1 MFKECLQQRELPNG
15 FLYGNIITQN
25 LTFGTEKRL
34 LPPAKASGFL
44 PLSIFMNYGEIKFYD
59 IADGPGVRVTL
70 FVSGCR
76 HHCKGC
82 FQPQTWAFDYGQLF
96 TADTLQ
102 EILDGLKPDYIQ
114 GLTLLGGEPFEPE
127 NQAVLVRVLKKVRE
141 VYPNKDIWCYTGY
154 TYDRDLMPGG
164 SVYTEYTDDMLSC
177 IDMIVDGEF
186 VEELKDITLL
196 FRGSSNQRLIPLHGY
211 EMPV

>member
-1 MFKECLQQRELPNG
+1 
-15 FLYGNIITQN
+15 
-25 LTFGTEKRL
+25 
-34 LPPAKASGFL
+34 
-44 PLSIFMNYGEIKFYD
+44 MNYGEIKYYD

-141 VYPNKDIWCYTGY
+141 TYPDKDIWCYTGY
-154 TYDRDLMPGG
+154 TYDSDLMPGG
-164 SVYTEYTDDMLSC
+164 CVYTE
-177 IDMIVDGEF
+177 
-186 VEELKDITLL
+186 
-196 FRGSSNQRLIPLHGY
+196 
-211 EMPV
+211 

>member
-1 MFKECLQQRELPNG
+1 
-15 FLYGNIITQN
+15 
-25 LTFGTEKRL
+25 
-34 LPPAKASGFL
+34 
-44 PLSIFMNYGEIKFYD
+44 MNYGEIKFYD
-59 IADGPGVRVTL
+59 IADGPGVRVSL

-141 VYPNKDIWCYTGY
+141 TYPHKDIWCYTGY

-164 SVYTEYTDDMLSC
+164 CVYTEYTDAMLDC

-211 EMPV
+211 EMPR